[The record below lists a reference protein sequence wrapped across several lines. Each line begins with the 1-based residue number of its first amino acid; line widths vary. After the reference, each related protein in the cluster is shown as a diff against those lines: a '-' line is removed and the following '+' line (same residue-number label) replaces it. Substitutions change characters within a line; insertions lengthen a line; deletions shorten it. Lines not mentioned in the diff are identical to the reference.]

1 MYQFILLRHSHNATD
16 SETDEV
22 KYPTAM
28 VMVRTL
34 NAKSCSPLEY
44 PTSSNQRSPP
54 FSMTLIVECP
64 PLTRPRNLSVQF
76 HIDKTILDDIQ
87 VKQIILSASSVK

>member
-1 MYQFILLRHSHNATD
+1 
-16 SETDEV
+16 
-22 KYPTAM
+22 
-28 VMVRTL
+28 
-34 NAKSCSPLEY
+34 
-44 PTSSNQRSPP
+44 
-54 FSMTLIVECP
+54 MTLIVECP